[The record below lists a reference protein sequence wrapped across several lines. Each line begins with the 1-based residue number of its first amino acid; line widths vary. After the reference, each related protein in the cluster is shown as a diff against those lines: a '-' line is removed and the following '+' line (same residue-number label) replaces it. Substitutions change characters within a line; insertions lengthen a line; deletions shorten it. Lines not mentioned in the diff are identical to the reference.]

1 MGWDYSNLSHEAKE
15 HGGPEQYISDI
26 KDDARKDGH
35 MDMMPLIGLA
45 FTVGATVSGFVM
57 NWWNNRET
65 KKKAKEAEKKIV
77 NKCKPYEIE
86 LEDKQDLKDE
96 ENNKREEG
104 NDDGQSISKRK

>member
-1 MGWDYSNLSHEAKE
+1 MGWNYSDLSHEAKE

-57 NWWNNRET
+57 NWWNNREI
-65 KKKAKEAEKKIV
+65 KKKAKVAERKIISECNSYDKKLE
-77 NKCKPYEIE
+77 NKQE
-86 LEDKQDLKDE
+86 LTNEENEEKDE
-96 ENNKREEG
+96 KG
-104 NDDGQSISKRK
+104 